1 MDAVKIVSHPKAILS
16 LALGV
21 VALLTGCRSPDIYY
35 WGHYENLVY
44 ISYTKPDKATPEL
57 QARTMEEDVQKAAAA
72 GKPLPPGF
80 HAHLG
85 DEYYQMGKFDLAV
98 LEFQKEKELFPE
110 STVFMDRLIATASK
124 R

>member
-1 MDAVKIVSHPKAILS
+1 MVRHPKGI
-16 LALGV
+16 LALAA
-21 VALLTGCRSPDIYY
+21 VALLTGCESPDIYY

-44 ISYTKPDKATPEL
+44 ISCTQPDNATVEL
-57 QARTMEEDVQKAAAA
+57 QVRTMEEDVHKAASA

-85 DEYYQMGKFDLAV
+85 NLYYQMGKYDLAV
-98 LEFQKEKELFPE
+98 REFQKEKELFPE